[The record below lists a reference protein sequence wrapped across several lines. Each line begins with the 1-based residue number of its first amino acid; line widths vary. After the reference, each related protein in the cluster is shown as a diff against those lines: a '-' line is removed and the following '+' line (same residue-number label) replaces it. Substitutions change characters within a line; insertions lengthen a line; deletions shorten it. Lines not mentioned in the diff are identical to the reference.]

1 MSTQEQV
8 DRALICLQQ
17 FFDELNSKEV
27 PPNVMLPIM
36 FNRVADMLLEL
47 YGSELGYMMMYS
59 NLQDIKNSY
68 VEEEEEVTYH

>member
-47 YGSELGYMMMYS
+47 YGSNWG
-59 NLQDIKNSY
+59 
-68 VEEEEEVTYH
+68 T